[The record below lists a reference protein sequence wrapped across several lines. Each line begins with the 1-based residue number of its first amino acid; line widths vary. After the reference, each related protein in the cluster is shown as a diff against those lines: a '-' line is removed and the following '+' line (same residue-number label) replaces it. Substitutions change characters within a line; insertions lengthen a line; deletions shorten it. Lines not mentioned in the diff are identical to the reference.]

1 VELFCVLILQIAGD
15 FFTGRLH
22 LFLVNLA
29 ILETGNVFDVE
40 ALEKA
45 DEVEVLGV
53 SGAEGEL
60 LDDELDVLVLELEV
74 LEHLD
79 QVLFGYC
86 LLAVLDLLKRR
97 LQLLWVLGNHL
108 CHPQQHILLFLLI
121 NQLKLINHLFQLS

>member
-1 VELFCVLILQIAGD
+1 
-15 FFTGRLH
+15 
-22 LFLVNLA
+22 
-29 ILETGNVFDVE
+29 
-40 ALEKA
+40 
-45 DEVEVLGV
+45 VLGV

-97 LQLLWVLGNHL
+97 L
-108 CHPQQHILLFLLI
+108 
-121 NQLKLINHLFQLS
+121 